1 MKMGKMMANKRIGKR
16 MMTSI
21 KPKQSEFEGMAA
33 DKSKADPAAE
43 ARRAEARER
52 LEQALKDPAF
62 RAIEGFPIGT
72 DEAILALS
80 DPPYY
85 TACPNPFLPEIIT
98 EWQAERARL
107 REELGLQD
115 ETYQRDP
122 FATDVSEGKNDP
134 IYNAHSYHTK
144 VPHKAIMRYILH
156 YTDPGDIVF
165 DGFCGTGM
173 TGVAAQLCGDRAA
186 VQALGYR
193 VDEQGMVW
201 DGEKAISRLGA
212 RKAVL
217 NDLSPAATF
226 IGYNYNTP
234 VDAAAFEREARRIL
248 DEVERECG
256 WMYETW
262 HPHCDDPNRV
272 KAKINYRVLSEV
284 FACPVCDFENVF
296 WDSMV
301 DKNEDELSRSWSCQ
315 NCQATLSK
323 NPSKKTNSSRAVH
336 AFEYVYDWVTNSTI
350 QRVKLVPVVIY
361 YSIGKKK
368 FEKKPDRE
376 DLFLFQKIDEYR
388 PKYEIP
394 NIEMLFKS
402 GIWGDQWRAGAHE
415 GITHFHHFFTKSGL
429 IVATTLYHHAKAI
442 TDRRISHAILYW
454 IQSILFSFTRLNRFL
469 KNAFSQVNRQR
480 SGTLYIP
487 SLVSDVSASYAL
499 SGKIDRHS
507 KIFTKLNVNPNNAAI
522 GCGSSTDFRLIRENS
537 IDYIFVDPPFGSNL
551 MYSELNF
558 LWEGWLKVY
567 TKNSP
572 EAVISEIQKKGL
584 QEYQDLMARCFSE
597 FYRILIPG
605 HWITIEFHNSLNTV
619 WNAIQ
624 EGLLNAGFVVADVRT
639 FDKQQGTF
647 NQVNSSASVKQDLII
662 SAYKPNGQLE
672 ENFRLTVGTEE
683 SVWEFIRYHLSKLPV
698 VNWREAHLVVNPE
711 RQAYLLFDRMV
722 AFHIQHGVMLPIS
735 APEFYAGLEQRF
747 IPRDGMYFLP
757 EQVAEYDRAKL
768 EAEGVVQIPLL
779 VTDEK
784 TAIAWLRQQL
794 DPQAGGPQTAA
805 ELNPKFKM
813 ALYQAKHELAPELS
827 DLLQQNFL
835 QDEEGRWYIP
845 NPNRAE
851 DLEKVRQRALLR
863 EFGEYV
869 KGQGRLRQFRT
880 EAVRA
885 GFLDCLNRQ
894 DYATLLKVAKRLPEE
909 VLRSDPDLLMY
920 FDSALLRSEN
930 G

>member
-1 MKMGKMMANKRIGKR
+1 
-16 MMTSI
+16 MTVTTPS
-21 KPKQSEFEGMAA
+21 QQEFDSLRPE
-33 DKSKADPAAE
+33 PAALDPQE
-43 ARRAEARER
+43 QALQAEARER
-52 LEQALKDPAF
+52 LRQALQDPAF

-80 DPPYY
+80 DPPFY

-122 FATDVSEGKNDP
+122 FAADVSEGKNDP

-173 TGVAAQLCGDRAA
+173 TGVAAQLCGDREA

-193 VDEQGMVW
+193 VDEQGVVW
-201 DGEKAISRLGA
+201 EGEKAISRLGA

-226 IGYNYNTP
+226 IAYNYNTP
-234 VDAAAFEREARRIL
+234 VDAAAFEREARYIL
-248 DEVERECG
+248 NEVEQECG

-272 KAKINYRVLSEV
+272 KGRINFTVWSDV
-284 FACPVCDFENVF
+284 FLCPQCGEEMVF
-296 WDSMV
+296 WDEAV
-301 DKNEDELSRSWSCQ
+301 DKTNGGMRNQW
-315 NCQATLSK
+315 NCLRCSALVAK
-323 NPSKKTNSSRAVH
+323 NPKKSSNALKAERAWESYFDKAINKVIKR
-336 AFEYVYDWVTNSTI
+336 AK
-350 QRVKLVPVVIY
+350 QRPVLIN
-361 YSIGKKK
+361 YSVGRQRY
-368 FEKKPDRE
+368 EKSPDRE
-376 DLFLFQKIDEYR
+376 DKNLLNRIEGEDVRKIL
-388 PKYEIP
+388 PKYLLPTGYNTQQPME
-394 NIEMLFKS
+394 S
-402 GIWGDQWRAGAHE
+402 H
-415 GITHFHHFFTKSGL
+415 GITYVHHLYTWRNANTLASLWEKVSQSRIRRCCFWFTSTLSWCGRENRLHLGNYFGRKGGVITSLRGTWYIASLSVETNPLERFSYRIKSSQYPGNFKL
-429 IVATTLYHHAKAI
+429 DRAAI
-442 TDRRISHAILYW
+442 TTQSSSDIRT
-454 IQSILFSFTRLNRFL
+454 IQE
-469 KNAFSQVNRQR
+469 
-480 SGTLYIP
+480 G
-487 SLVSDVSASYAL
+487 
-499 SGKIDRHS
+499 
-507 KIFTKLNVNPNNAAI
+507 
-522 GCGSSTDFRLIRENS
+522 S
-537 IDYIFVDPPFGSNL
+537 IDYIFVDPPFGGNL
-551 MYSELNF
+551 MYSELNIAT
-558 LWEGWLKVY
+558 EAWLGVLSNNKA
-567 TKNSP
+567 
-572 EAVISEIQKKGL
+572 EAIQNKIQKKGL
-584 QEYQDLMARCFSE
+584 PEYQKLMELCFRE
-597 FYRILIPG
+597 FFRLLKPG
-605 HWITIEFHNSLNTV
+605 HWITVEFHNSWDTI
-619 WNAIQ
+619 WNIIQ
-624 EGLLNAGFVVADVRT
+624 ESIIRAGFMIADVRT
-639 FDKQQGTF
+639 LDKGKGSF
-647 NQVNSSASVKQDLII
+647 KQVTTTSAVKQDLVI
-662 SAYKPNGQLE
+662 SAYKPNGKLE
-672 ENFRLTVGTEE
+672 DNFKLKAGTEE
-683 SVWEFIRYHLSKLPV
+683 SVWEFIRYHLGKLPV
-698 VNWREAHLVVNPE
+698 IDRRENQLVVNPE

-722 AFHIQHGVMLPIS
+722 AFHIQHGVSLPIS

-794 DPQAGGPQTAA
+794 DPQVGGPQTAA

-835 QDEEGRWYIP
+835 QDEDGRWYIP
-845 NPNRAE
+845 DPNKAE

-909 VLRSDPDLLMY
+909 LLRSDPDLLMY
-920 FDSALLRSEN
+920 YDSALLRSEN

>member
-1 MKMGKMMANKRIGKR
+1 
-16 MMTSI
+16 
-21 KPKQSEFEGMAA
+21 
-33 DKSKADPAAE
+33 
-43 ARRAEARER
+43 
-52 LEQALKDPAF
+52 
-62 RAIEGFPIGT
+62 
-72 DEAILALS
+72 
-80 DPPYY
+80 
-85 TACPNPFLPEIIT
+85 
-98 EWQAERARL
+98 L

-186 VQALGYR
+186 VQGLGYR
-193 VDEQGMVW
+193 VDEQGVVW

-212 RKAVL
+212 RKAIL

-226 IGYNYNTP
+226 IAYNYNTP
-234 VDAAAFEREARRIL
+234 VDAAAFECEARRIL
-248 DEVERECG
+248 DEVEQECG
-256 WMYETW
+256 WMYATW

-272 KAKINYRVLSEV
+272 KGRINYTVWSEV
-284 FACPVCDFENVF
+284 FLCPQCSEELVYFDVA
-296 WDSMV
+296 V
-301 DKNEDELSRSWSCQ
+301 DKESFSVNDIFSCPQ
-315 NCQATLSK
+315 CKAQL
-323 NPSKKTNSSRAVH
+323 
-336 AFEYVYDWVTNSTI
+336 
-350 QRVKLVPVVIY
+350 
-361 YSIGKKK
+361 
-368 FEKKPDRE
+368 EKKSLERIFETLMDEATGKLHRFVKYKPVLINYQVGDKRKEKTPDRE
-376 DLFLFQKIDEYR
+376 DLALISKVEATLLDNWY
-388 PKYEIP
+388 PSG
-394 NIEMLFKS
+394 EMPEGERKGKDGYLLK
-402 GIWGDQWRAGAHE
+402 
-415 GITHFHHFFTKSGL
+415 GITHHHHFYFRRALITFARLWAATQHDQKDREGKFTQFFVQGSCLGFTKM
-429 IVATTLYHHAKAI
+429 
-442 TDRRISHAILYW
+442 
-454 IQSILFSFTRLNRFL
+454 NRYSA
-469 KNAFSQVNRQR
+469 NHYSQVNRYF
-480 SGTLYIP
+480 SGTLFVG
-487 SLVSDVSASYAL
+487 SLISEVSSNYSMTNKLRRLAKLRISSHFGNSA
-499 SGKIDRHS
+499 I
-507 KIFTKLNVNPNNAAI
+507 T
-522 GCGSSTDFRLIRENS
+522 CQSSTELSQVPDNS
-537 IDYIFVDPPFGSNL
+537 IDYIFLDPPFGNIL
-551 MYSELNF
+551 HYSELNYF
-558 LWEGWLKVY
+558 WESWLKVL
-567 TKNSP
+567 TNRNT
-572 EAVISEIQKKGL
+572 EAVVDKGRNRTL
-584 QEYQDLMARCFSE
+584 PDYQDLMYRCFKE
-597 FYRILIPG
+597 IFRVLKPG
-605 HWITIEFHNSLNTV
+605 RWMTVEFHNSKNAV

-624 EGLLNAGFVVADVRT
+624 LALQEVGFVVADVRT
-639 FDKQQGTF
+639 LDKQQETYK
-647 NQVNSSASVKQDLII
+647 QSVQKLVKQDLVI
-662 SAYKPNGQLE
+662 SAYKPNGRLE
-672 ENFRLTVGTEE
+672 ANFGLKAGTEE
-683 SVWEFIRYHLSKLPV
+683 GVWEFIRYHLGKLPV

-768 EAEGVVQIPLL
+768 EGEGVVQIPLL
-779 VTDEK
+779 ITDEK

-794 DPQAGGPQTAA
+794 DPQIGGPQTAA
-805 ELNPKFKM
+805 ELNPKFKL
-813 ALYQAKHELAPELS
+813 ALHQAKHELAPELS

-920 FDSALLRSEN
+920 YDSALLRSEN